1 MCGLLCVLL
10 AAEILERLEV
20 DDVET
25 FLDGCSLYLFLIL
38 GLERG
43 L

>member
-1 MCGLLCVLL
+1 MCGLLCVFL
-10 AAEILERLEV
+10 AAEVLKHLEV
-20 DDVET
+20 DDIET

-38 GLERG
+38 GLERA